1 MNEYHIHSVTRK
13 VCESPCTTA
22 AAPTCPGVV
31 EALPTSTLNYSSSQP
46 TLNSSASWLCS
57 QHPQPPHL
65 CHYVTMSLCHYSS
78 MTLQRL
84 LTGHRLPSSL
94 HSYTLLKHW
103 GKSWHLTTP
112 SFHTMAPPS
121 GSGWSVSSCPSA
133 SCYLSSSSN
142 VSLALPHQIIV
153 TSESSLPQ
161 ASALGSLC
169 LPCLCWAPAECRRR
183 FPQIST

>member
-1 MNEYHIHSVTRK
+1 
-13 VCESPCTTA
+13 
-22 AAPTCPGVV
+22 
-31 EALPTSTLNYSSSQP
+31 
-46 TLNSSASWLCS
+46 
-57 QHPQPPHL
+57 
-65 CHYVTMSLCHYSS
+65 MSLCHYSS

-84 LTGHRLPSSL
+84 LTGHRLQSNL
-94 HSYTLLKHW
+94 HSYSLFKHW

-112 SFHTMAPPS
+112 SFHPVAPPS

-153 TSESSLPQ
+153 SSESSLPQ
-161 ASALGSLC
+161 VSALSSLC

-183 FPQIST
+183 SSSDLHLTPVKTSLPWPAHLHHSTIRQSFLLALHHQLLFYAPLLQTQAP